1 VADSSDRPVTPLR
14 PRPPGAAFHPA
25 GTSSGRTQS
34 ALLIPVP
41 EAEAVVGPW
50 RRRYDPVATA
60 GVPAHITL
68 IVPWI
73 PPWKITAD
81 DLDDL
86 AETLADVG
94 PFEFDLTRPDW
105 FGRRVLW
112 LAPRP
117 VQPFLALTQ
126 RLASRFGT
134 PPWAGE
140 FAEVVPHLTV
150 AHAPGDPGAL
160 GPVAAALG
168 ERLPFR
174 CRAEEVW
181 VMSGDGTR
189 WSVRAKVALDGTAP
203 PG

>member
-1 VADSSDRPVTPLR
+1 VEPPK
-14 PRPPGAAFHPA
+14 PRPEGAALHPA

-34 ALLIPVP
+34 AVLIPVP
-41 EAEAVVGPW
+41 EAEQLVSDW
-50 RRRYDPVATA
+50 RQRYDPVATA

-73 PPWKITAD
+73 PPWKIRDEHLYALAD
-81 DLDDL
+81 L
-86 AETLADVG
+86 LADVA
-94 PFEFDLTRPDW
+94 PFSFDLTEPGW
-105 FGRRVLW
+105 FGDRVLW

-117 VQPFLALTQ
+117 IEPFLALTQ
-126 RLASRFGT
+126 RLATRFGT

-150 AHAPGDPGAL
+150 AHAPGAVT
-160 GPVAAALG
+160 PVAKSLA
-168 ERLPFR
+168 ERLPLA

-189 WSVRAKVALDGTAP
+189 WSVVAKVALDGSVP
-203 PG
+203 PGS